1 MTERQHP
8 SLAAEIESALRSA
21 PGVRSVY
28 RSGSLVSNLIGRGA
42 AVLGLST
49 RDEPLVAVLSD
60 GEGVSVEAS
69 IAVDGAQSTVETVRA
84 VDMLTAYGCDVVQGY
99 LIGMPM
105 PIVET
110 LQWLERGRGQSL
122 VIEPVRV

>member
-8 SLAAEIESALRSA
+8 SLAAEIESALRSS

-69 IAVDGAQSTVETVRA
+69 IAVDGAQRTVETVRA
-84 VDMLTAYGCDVVQGY
+84 VQTVVERLLATAGVEASAIRLTVVHVQ
-99 LIGMPM
+99 
-105 PIVET
+105 
-110 LQWLERGRGQSL
+110 
-122 VIEPVRV
+122 EP